1 MKKRQLGF
9 GWGLLVISLFV
20 GITYV
25 WSGGF
30 TSSQS
35 LATYDIYNSKVH
47 ATLRV
52 KELTADTMKGTEAG
66 TTSATDMHGY
76 VKFVTFLRVHEYDA
90 DTGRAFV
97 EAQVSVDG
105 SNWVRADTLT
115 VRTTDSTWYEIEW
128 TLPPALYFRVIWTA
142 EQNTV
147 DSTQIDHVYH
157 IFQQ

>member
-9 GWGLLVISLFV
+9 GWMLVVVSLFV
-20 GITYV
+20 GVTYV

-30 TSSQS
+30 TSNQS
-35 LATYDIYNSKVH
+35 LAVYDTYDAKKH

-52 KELTADTMKGTEAG
+52 KELTADTIKGTEAG
-66 TTSATDMHGY
+66 TTGVTDMHGY
-76 VKFVTFLRVHEYDA
+76 VQFATFLRVHEYDA

-105 SNWVRADTLT
+105 SNWVTADTQT
-115 VRTTDSTWYEIEW
+115 VRTTDSTLYEIEW
-128 TLPPALYFRVIWTA
+128 TLPPALYFRAIWTGV
-142 EQNTV
+142 QNAV

-157 IFQQ
+157 TFQQ